1 MPKRFGKIFAYTMQ
15 KVNNLTWTPGHNGLE
30 ERRTDQE
37 AHELTYRAPCDHE
50 YHASLPR
57 FTKPQL
63 FLPEQSSSLS
73 LSLKKAKLFSPT
85 QASQSNYFET
95 LTVTPPRSN

>member
-63 FLPEQSSSLS
+63 FLPEQRYSLLALSPLS
-73 LSLKKAKLFSPT
+73 LSISLYLFVKRKKVQPGLEIK
-85 QASQSNYFET
+85 E
-95 LTVTPPRSN
+95 